1 VAVVTGSLRDAAQAM
16 DGRLVIAGGE
26 SLFSGAAIDSRQV
39 RAGELFFALRGAR
52 ADGHG
57 FVGAALERGA
67 AAAVIDRERAAEV
80 GVEARR
86 IEVADPY
93 AALHALTRHARRRVP
108 RQLVG
113 VTGSAGKTTTKELLA
128 GMLAKSFRT
137 AASPGNLNNLYGFPL
152 ALLGIADD
160 TEWMVAELGMSEP
173 GELGRISAL
182 ARPDAVLLINVRPV
196 HLEFFGTLERIAE
209 AKAEIF
215 NGLAAGGVVV
225 ANADDPQVVRVTRR
239 RLASAGGEVAWYSM
253 AGAAPA
259 GDGELLLRLRD
270 LECPFE
276 GRPGSR
282 FVLEAGRGTRG
293 ASHDGE
299 RVVVRLPLVG
309 RHNVENCLAAATAAF
324 RFGVPL
330 TAIAEAAAA
339 AAPARSRGAL
349 RQAGAAQV
357 YDDSYNSNP
366 DAVTRALEAVA
377 QLPAQRR
384 WAVLGDMLELGP
396 DAAHFHR
403 EAGRCAARL
412 GFDPVV
418 GVGELARELAAG
430 AAEQGTGTVWFAT
443 AAEAAA
449 FASKEIRAGDL
460 LLVKGSRGVGL
471 EVVVDHV
478 LARS

>member
-1 VAVVTGSLRDAAQAM
+1 MTGALRDAAEAM
-16 DGRLVIAGGE
+16 DGRLLMAGGE

-39 RAGELFFALRGAR
+39 RAGELFFALRGTR

-67 AAAVIDRERAAEV
+67 SAAVIDRARAGDVDAD
-80 GVEARR
+80 ARR
-86 IEVADPY
+86 IEVADPFV
-93 AALHALTRHARRRVP
+93 ALHALTRHARRRVP
-108 RQLVG
+108 RHLVG

-128 GMLAKSFRT
+128 AMLARRFRT

-152 ALLGIADD
+152 ALLGVADD

-173 GELGRISAL
+173 GELRRISEL
-182 ARPDAVLLINVRPV
+182 ARPDAVVLINVRPV

-215 NGLAAGGVVV
+215 EGLQPGGVVI

-239 RLASAGGEVAWYSM
+239 RIAESGGEVAWYGM
-253 AGAAPA
+253 AGSPPA
-259 GDGELLLRLRD
+259 GDHELTLRVRD
-270 LECPFE
+270 LECPVS
-276 GRPGSR
+276 GQPGSR
-282 FVLEAGRGTRG
+282 FVLEAGPWGRGPGG
-293 ASHDGE
+293 ATAGGDPVE
-299 RVVVRLPLVG
+299 IRLPLIG
-309 RHNVENCLAAATAAF
+309 RHNVENCLAAATAAY

-330 TAIAEAAAA
+330 DAIAEAAAA
-339 AAPARSRGAL
+339 AVPAQWRGVLRRAGEAL
-349 RQAGAAQV
+349 V

-366 DAVTRALEAVA
+366 DAIARALEAVA
-377 QLPAQRR
+377 QLPAKRR
-384 WAVLGDMLELGP
+384 WAVLGSMLELGP
-396 DAAHFHR
+396 EGPRFHR
-403 EAGRCAARL
+403 EAGQCAARL

-418 GVGELARELAAG
+418 GVGELAREMVAAA
-430 AAEQGTGTVWFAT
+430 AAEGAGTAWFAT
-443 AAEAAA
+443 AAEAAS

>member
-1 VAVVTGSLRDAAQAM
+1 
-16 DGRLVIAGGE
+16 
-26 SLFSGAAIDSRQV
+26 
-39 RAGELFFALRGAR
+39 
-52 ADGHG
+52 
-57 FVGAALERGA
+57 
-67 AAAVIDRERAAEV
+67 VIDRARAHDVDAD
-80 GVEARR
+80 ARR

-93 AALHALTRHARRRVP
+93 PALHALTRYVRRRVP
-108 RQLVG
+108 GRLIG

-128 GMLAKSFRT
+128 AMLARRYRT

-152 ALLGIADD
+152 ALLGVADD

-182 ARPDAVLLINVRPV
+182 ARPDAVVLINVRPV
-196 HLEFFGTLERIAE
+196 HLEFFGTLDRIAE

-215 NGLAAGGVVV
+215 EGLPPGGVVV

-239 RLASAGGEVAWYSM
+239 RIEQAGGEAAWYSM
-253 AGAAPA
+253 TGTAPA
-259 GDGELLLRLRD
+259 GDGDLVLRVRD
-270 LECPFE
+270 LECPVA
-276 GRPGSR
+276 GQPASR
-282 FVLEAGRGTRG
+282 FVLEACPSGAAKTRG
-293 ASHDGE
+293 GTDRAE
-299 RVVVRLPLVG
+299 VRLSLVG
-309 RHNVENCLAAATAAF
+309 RHNVENCLAAATAAY

-330 TAIAEAAAA
+330 DAIAQAAAT
-339 AAPARSRGAL
+339 AAPAAMRGVL
-349 RQAGAAQV
+349 RRAGEARI

-366 DAVTRALEAVA
+366 DAVARALEAVA
-377 QLPAQRR
+377 QLPARRR

-396 DAAHFHR
+396 EASRFHH
-403 EAGRCAARL
+403 EAGERAARL

-418 GVGELARELAAG
+418 GVGPLAREIVTG
-430 AAEQGTGTVWFAT
+430 AATVGVRTAWFST

-449 FASKEIRAGDL
+449 FASREIRAGDL

>member
-1 VAVVTGSLRDAAQAM
+1 M
-16 DGRLVIAGGE
+16 DGRLLMAAGE
-26 SLFSGAAIDSRQV
+26 SLFSGAAIDSRKV

-52 ADGHG
+52 TDGHG

-67 AAAVIDRERAAEV
+67 SAAVIDRARAGEV
-80 GVEARR
+80 DAGARR
-86 IEVADPY
+86 IEVADPFS
-93 AALHALTRHARRRVP
+93 ALHALTRHARRRVP

-128 GMLAKSFRT
+128 AMLARRFRT

-152 ALLGIADD
+152 ALLGVADD

-173 GELGRISAL
+173 GELGRISEL
-182 ARPDAVLLINVRPV
+182 ARPDAVVLINVLPV

-215 NGLAAGGVVV
+215 EGLRPGGVVV

-239 RLASAGGEVAWYSM
+239 RIAASGGEVAWYSM
-253 AGAAPA
+253 AGSPPA
-259 GDGELLLRLRD
+259 GDGDLTLRLRD
-270 LECPFE
+270 LESPFS
-276 GRPGSR
+276 GQPGSR
-282 FVLEAGRGTRG
+282 FVLEPGPAAAGG
-293 ASHDGE
+293 DPVE
-299 RVVVRLPLVG
+299 IRLPLVG
-309 RHNVENCLAAATAAF
+309 RHNVENCLAAATAAY

-330 TAIAEAAAA
+330 DAIAEAAAA
-339 AAPARSRGAL
+339 AVPAQWRGVL
-349 RQAGAAQV
+349 RRAGAAQV

-366 DAVTRALEAVA
+366 DAIARSLEAVA
-377 QLPAQRR
+377 QLPAKRR

-396 DAAHFHR
+396 EGPRFHR
-403 EAGRCAARL
+403 EAGQRAARL

-418 GVGELARELAAG
+418 GVGELAREMVAG
-430 AAEQGTGTVWFAT
+430 AAAEGAVTAWFAS
-443 AAEAAA
+443 AAEAAS